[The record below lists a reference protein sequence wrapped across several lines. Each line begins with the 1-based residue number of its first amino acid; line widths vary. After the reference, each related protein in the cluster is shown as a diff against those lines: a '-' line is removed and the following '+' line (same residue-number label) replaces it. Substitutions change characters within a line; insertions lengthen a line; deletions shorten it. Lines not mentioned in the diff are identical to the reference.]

1 MPRLDENSSKT
12 SVGPVHLRAI
22 ISFVMADGSAI
33 EWTDATWNPVTGCT
47 KISPGCKFCYAERL
61 TLRFGRGPFEQVRLH
76 PDRLALPLRWR
87 APRRIFVNSMSDLFH
102 ERVPDDYIE
111 RVIAVARL
119 APQHVFQI
127 LTKRADRLRQW
138 SVGVKVPPNVWLGV
152 SIESARYIWRADR
165 LRDVDVAIRFIS
177 AEPLLGSLRDLD
189 LTGVAWVITG
199 GESGGT
205 PARALVE
212 ARNGGWRPKREAE
225 TWVRELCEKCRSAG
239 VAFFH
244 KQWGGPLPTSGG
256 RLLEGQVWSEM
267 PTIHEKSEGCSS
279 SRLIRSQNVAAV
291 SDLLAKTR

>member
-1 MPRLDENSSKT
+1 MSL
-12 SVGPVHLRAI
+12 
-22 ISFVMADGSAI
+22 VMANGSAI

-61 TLRFGRGPFEQVRLH
+61 TLRFGRGPFGQLRLH
-76 PDRLALPLRWR
+76 PDRLLLPLRWR

-111 RVIAVARL
+111 RVIAVGRL

-127 LTKRADRLRQW
+127 LTKRADRLLQW
-138 SVGVKVPPNVWLGV
+138 SAGVKVPPNVWLGV

-165 LRDVDVAIRFIS
+165 LRDVDAAVRFIS

-189 LTGVAWVITG
+189 LTGIAWVITG
-199 GESGGT
+199 GESGGN

-212 ARNGGWRPKREAE
+212 AWDGGWRPKREAVM
-225 TWVRELCEKCRSAG
+225 WVRELREKCRRAG

-244 KQWGGPLPTSGG
+244 KQWGGPRPTSGG
-256 RLLEGQVWSEM
+256 RLLDGLVWSEM
-267 PTIHEKSEGCSS
+267 PGAHEKSDGCSS